1 MNLENCTDEEK
12 YLLCRYLHK
21 YAMSPITD
29 REFDELESKIKDS
42 GFNNTNFF
50 NDSPFDIS
58 YDDDF
63 KPVEI
68 INKVLSDDEKHSL
81 EIMENSG
88 KSIGSIDAYVS
99 KSMKSYRTLRECFDW
114 IDQFKGVEFCISPKI
129 DGINTTSIYDSN
141 GNFQY
146 ARTRGR
152 SRSGSAID
160 ISGKVINVIPQ
171 NIINIDDKELV
182 VAGEA
187 VVSTKDLE
195 MYNNMVNKSDGM
207 FVTCRGVALSILR
220 RTDIPKECND
230 FVKIFVFRTNW
241 GNTLSDGLDKAQ
253 SLGFNVVPHETYT
266 FKYSTYEE
274 YEQELTT
281 LIWKYRTLM
290 NDRNIPT
297 DGIVLQINDNSYFS
311 GTVTNTAYDGGNLAV
326 KALAWEP
333 GIYTARVKDIIMDCE
348 GNVQY
353 NCKVQIEPTYT
364 EEGKCMQF
372 VNLYNINTLISNDIH
387 EGDLIR
393 FEYVNETTINFKEKM
408 K

>member
-1 MNLENCTDEEK
+1 MNLENCTDKEK
-12 YLLCRYLHK
+12 YLICRYLHK
-21 YAMSPITD
+21 YAMSPMTD
-29 REFDELESKIKDS
+29 KEFDELEEKLKDS
-42 GFNNTNFF
+42 
-50 NDSPFDIS
+50 SFDQTDYFSDNVFDVS
-58 YDDDF
+58 YDDDS
-63 KPVEI
+63 KPIELL
-68 INKVLSDDEKHSL
+68 NKVLSDDEKHTL

-88 KSIGSIDAYVS
+88 KSITNIDAYVS
-99 KSMKSYRTLRECFDW
+99 KSMKSYRTLRECYDW
-114 IDQFKGVEFCISPKI
+114 INQFKGVEFCISPKI
-129 DGINTTSIYDSN
+129 DGINTTSLYDSN
-141 GNFQY
+141 GIFQHS
-146 ARTRGR
+146 RTRGR
-152 SRSGSAID
+152 SRSAID
-160 ISGKVINVIPQ
+160 ISNKIINVIPQ
-171 NIINIDDKELV
+171 NINPVGNKDFV

-195 MYNNMVNKSDGM
+195 TYNGMVNKPDGV

-230 FVKIFVFRTNW
+230 FVKIFVFRSNW
-241 GNTLSDGLDKAQ
+241 GNTLSEGLDKAQ

-266 FKYSTYEE
+266 FNYNTYEE
-274 YEQELTT
+274 YEQELTS

-290 NDRNIPT
+290 DNMNIPT

-326 KALAWEP
+326 KAVAWEP

-364 EEGKCMQF
+364 DEGKCMQF

-393 FEYVNETTINFKEKM
+393 FEYVNETTINFKEKI